1 MVSGDNVKLT
11 LDGVK
16 LVCNAAKTYAVN
28 CLDGANPDV
37 TLSNSEIIALGTDCR
52 AVSVVNTRATSD
64 TSYITFDNTQA
75 RTSQTAIGNREY
87 TADEIKYFTSRVAD
101 GNYYPRGISVG
112 STGGKVN
119 IALRNNS
126 CIEGFFYGINIAGIT
141 EPVDVAI
148 RRLGGSTAAPAL
160 NVHGPE

>member
-87 TADEIKYFTSRVAD
+87 TADEIKYFTSRVA
-101 GNYYPRGISVG
+101 R
-112 STGGKVN
+112 
-119 IALRNNS
+119 
-126 CIEGFFYGINIAGIT
+126 
-141 EPVDVAI
+141 
-148 RRLGGSTAAPAL
+148 
-160 NVHGPE
+160 

>member
-1 MVSGDNVKLT
+1 M
-11 LDGVK
+11 
-16 LVCNAAKTYAVN
+16 
-28 CLDGANPDV
+28 
-37 TLSNSEIIALGTDCR
+37 
-52 AVSVVNTRATSD
+52 
-64 TSYITFDNTQA
+64 
-75 RTSQTAIGNREY
+75 
-87 TADEIKYFTSRVAD
+87 AD

-148 RRLGGSTAAPAL
+148 DDSRLDGRAAL
-160 NVHGPE
+160 NVHGQKCIFRVNRSTLVGRNYFGGPIVPSQRPTAIR

>member
-75 RTSQTAIGNREY
+75 RRRRRRSETANTRPMKSNISPRAWP
-87 TADEIKYFTSRVAD
+87 TATI
-101 GNYYPRGISVG
+101 
-112 STGGKVN
+112 
-119 IALRNNS
+119 
-126 CIEGFFYGINIAGIT
+126 
-141 EPVDVAI
+141 I
-148 RRLGGSTAAPAL
+148 RAASPSARRAAR
-160 NVHGPE
+160 